1 MNNDTLTFTFNYIK
15 PVFVVN
21 YIESVQAD
29 IATENTALQLQYV
42 APVSTINSVDYD
54 GLRYTEWD
62 GGVTLWDNGDTVWS

>member
-62 GGVTLWDNGDTVWS
+62 GGATLWDNGDTVWS